1 MNIVG
6 DFHRNECISYKIS
19 NIYIYVYINYLI
31 VRGGFELDSLK
42 EELMSLSY
50 KTLGYKSLSM
60 LIDRYGFFVEGVNIY
75 TLLGL

>member
-60 LIDRYGFFVEGVNIY
+60 LIDRYGFFVECVNIY